1 MGEADNYK
9 AEEREVVHV
18 IAHDMAGGLI
28 KQMTLQ
34 EIEID
39 ENESSF
45 GLSFIDEERAD
56 STSALHPNHSPNRD
70 ITAKQYIQDVYCRSS
85 LKQTP

>member
-1 MGEADNYK
+1 
-9 AEEREVVHV
+9 
-18 IAHDMAGGLI
+18 
-28 KQMTLQ
+28 MTLQ

-56 STSALHPNHSPNRD
+56 STSALLPTHSPNRD
-70 ITAKQYIQDVYCRSS
+70 ITAKQHSQDIYCKPS
-85 LKQTP
+85 LKQTL